1 MAASGRGC
9 GGAKPGHTAL
19 QAKHSGTAR
28 AWQRSG
34 SGCSG
39 WKQAA
44 GDSREK
50 EAQRRLTAAPG
61 RREAS
66 ARRWC
71 SATCTQAEERS
82 EEAGT
87 GEEIDGSLP
96 RRTGHV
102 TSDNGGRDGWR
113 VRCFILSAHG
123 GRWPA
128 SSLPGRKA
136 AARRGAENSSTA
148 S

>member
-1 MAASGRGC
+1 VEERNPATPHCRRSTAARLERGSAPAVAAP
-9 GGAKPGHTAL
+9 GGSKRPAT
-19 QAKHSGTAR
+19 
-28 AWQRSG
+28 
-34 SGCSG
+34 
-39 WKQAA
+39 
-44 GDSREK
+44 REKK